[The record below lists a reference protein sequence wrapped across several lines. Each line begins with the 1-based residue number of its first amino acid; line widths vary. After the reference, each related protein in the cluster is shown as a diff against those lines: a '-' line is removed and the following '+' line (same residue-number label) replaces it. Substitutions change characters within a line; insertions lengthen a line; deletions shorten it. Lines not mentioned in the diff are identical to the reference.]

1 MLLSLYLQKR
11 QFPLYPV
18 KSPLPPNLKL
28 QSKSGQIRP
37 LTLPQDLY
45 DPLIDYKSNIDSH
58 TLPLKCSKPAAYV
71 TTHSLYLSCNPNP
84 LTPPPMAPIDPHS
97 FTDSSH
103 PLATHISLSLY
114 FDFSSSTI
122 LASALLSLSSPHSGP
137 ISLDA
142 RSLSISAVL
151 NPQTLSPLPFSLSST
166 TDPVKG
172 QSLTVSLSNLS
183 QFLIVFS
190 TSPSSSALQW
200 LSPPQTFG
208 KTFPFVYTQCQAIH
222 ARSIFPC
229 QDTPAARIRYSAR
242 LNVPRQLAAVMAAR
256 HVDRRPPASGE
267 AVMACDD
274 AIWCGEGRV
283 VEEFVMEQSI
293 PPYLFAFAVGEIGS
307 REVGPRTRVYAEAA
321 GEVLDAASREFAGTD
336 EMIRVGERLFGA
348 YEWERFDLLV
358 LPPSF
363 PYGGMENPR
372 MVFLTPT
379 VIKGDASGGQVVAH
393 ELAHSW
399 TGNLIT
405 NKTNDHFWLNE
416 GFTTYAERRIVEAVQ
431 GEDIAA
437 LNIGIGWRGLVEEM
451 ERFKDNME
459 FTKLKTNQEGVDP
472 DDVYSQVPYEKGFQ
486 FLWRIE
492 RQIGRPAFDEFLKK
506 YIATFKFQ
514 SIDTDMFLNFL
525 KANVPGIENEI
536 DLELWTEGTGI
547 PSDAM
552 EPVSNIY
559 AKIVSLANEFK
570 LGRMPREDE
579 VADWR
584 GQEWELY
591 LENLPKSVEASQLS
605 ALDACYR
612 LAESK
617 DYEVKVAFLQ
627 LAISSGCRDHHSEVE
642 RTLKEV
648 GRMKYL
654 RPLYTALVQG
664 SGKEEE
670 KIFAKRIFL
679 EARDCYH
686 PIAQGVVESILSKH
700 L

>member
-1 MLLSLYLQKR
+1 MS
-11 QFPLYPV
+11 
-18 KSPLPPNLKL
+18 
-28 QSKSGQIRP
+28 
-37 LTLPQDLY
+37 
-45 DPLIDYKSNIDSH
+45 
-58 TLPLKCSKPAAYV
+58 
-71 TTHSLYLSCNPNP
+71 
-84 LTPPPMAPIDPHS
+84 PIDPHS
-97 FTDSSH
+97 FTDSTH
-103 PLATHISLSLY
+103 PLTTHISLSLY

-122 LASALLSLSSPHSGP
+122 RSSTLISLPTRHSGP
-137 ISLDA
+137 ITLDT
-142 RSLSISAVL
+142 RSLSISSVL
-151 NPQTLSPLPFSLSST
+151 DPTTHTHLPFSLSPTS
-166 TDPVKG
+166 DPIKG
-172 QSLTVSLSNLS
+172 QSLIVSLSNHS
-183 QFLIVFS
+183 KFLVISS
-190 TSPSSSALQW
+190 TSTSSSALQW
-200 LSPPQTFG
+200 LSPPQTFN
-208 KTFPFVYTQCQAIH
+208 KSHPYVYTQCQSIH

-229 QDTPAARIRYSAR
+229 QDTPAARVCYAAK
-242 LNVPRQLAAVMAAR
+242 LNIPRQLSAVMSAR
-256 HVDRRPPASGE
+256 HVDRRPPVASENGS
-267 AVMACDD
+267 ACDD
-274 AIWCGEGRV
+274 SLWCAEGRV
-283 VEEFVMEQSI
+283 VEEFVMEQPI
-293 PPYLFAFAVGEIGS
+293 PPYLFAFAVGELGF
-307 REVGPRTRVYAEAA
+307 REVGPRTRVYSESVPA
-321 GEVLDAASREFAGTD
+321 VLDAAAREFSRTED
-336 EMIRVGERLFGA
+336 MIRVGERMFGA
-348 YEWERFDLLV
+348 YDWERFDLLV

-379 VIKGDASGGQVVAH
+379 VIKGDASGAQVVAH

-431 GEDIAA
+431 GDDRAA
-437 LNIGIGWRGLVEEM
+437 LNIGIGWKGLVEEM

-459 FTKLKTNQEGVDP
+459 FTKLKTNQEGIDP
-472 DDVYSQVPYEKGFQ
+472 DDIYSQVPYEKGFQ

-536 DLELWTEGTGI
+536 DLKLWTEGTGI

-559 AKIVSLANEFK
+559 SKIVSLANEFK

-579 VADWR
+579 VADWQ

-591 LENLPKSVEASQLS
+591 LENLPKSGDASQVS
-605 ALDACYR
+605 ALDARYR
-612 LAESK
+612 LSESK

-627 LAISSGCRDHHSEVE
+627 LAISSRCRDYYGEVE
-642 RTLKEV
+642 KTLKEV

-664 SGKEEE
+664 SGKDEE
-670 KIFAKRIFL
+670 KIFAKRVFT
-679 EARDCYH
+679 EASDCYH
-686 PIAQGVVESILSKH
+686 PIAQGVVESILAKH
-700 L
+700 V